1 MPQAPTAEL
10 FDRRTKRSIVLGAI
24 LMFVLN
30 ALLFWLPLL
39 GPLVAGIVGGKVAG
53 GTIEGMLAALVPS
66 LLIGL
71 LLFTVGSAISGIALV
86 GLIAGTGGALLALSN
101 VGLLIVGGFIGGLL
115 AD

>member
-1 MPQAPTAEL
+1 MSETLTQEL
-10 FDRRTKRSIVLGAI
+10 FDAPTRRQILAGAI

-39 GPLVAGIVGGKVAG
+39 GPLIAGIVGGKVAG

-71 LLFTVGSAISGIALV
+71 LLFTVGSAITGIAVV

-101 VGLLIVGGFIGGLL
+101 VGLLVVGGFIGGLL